1 MLICSGLFLCKK
13 LMTKGKAGNE
23 MYTLQNPARFISY
36 GADKVDTGNLGAKV
50 LSLHLQKRLL
60 VKGWGTAITLKVM
73 PKGGRYGWD

>member
-36 GADKVDTGNLGAKV
+36 GADKVDTGNIGAGFC
-50 LSLHLQKRLL
+50 RC
-60 VKGWGTAITLKVM
+60 I
-73 PKGGRYGWD
+73 PKEGYWQRVGAQQ